1 MHVCAQYGNEVL
13 FQNFLKMKGDY
24 LSRNYADETPF
35 HIAAWEG
42 RYNMLVFYRNHFQFD
57 IDIDTMVC
65 KKNVKV
71 LGWLDSTSLY
81 CYKRIYNVFGIPS

>member
-35 HIAAWEG
+35 HIAA
-42 RYNMLVFYRNHFQFD
+42 
-57 IDIDTMVC
+57 
-65 KKNVKV
+65 
-71 LGWLDSTSLY
+71 
-81 CYKRIYNVFGIPS
+81 